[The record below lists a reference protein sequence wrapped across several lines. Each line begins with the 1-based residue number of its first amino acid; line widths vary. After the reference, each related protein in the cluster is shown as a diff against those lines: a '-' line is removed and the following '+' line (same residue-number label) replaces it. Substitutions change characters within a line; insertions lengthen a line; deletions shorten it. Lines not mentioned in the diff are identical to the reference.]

1 MQYIMLILL
10 LPAVF
15 YALSYARYNWSNKN
29 RKAASGVI
37 LMVIVSIILTVT
49 IVLMQMIF

>member
-1 MQYIMLILL
+1 MPYIMLFLL

-15 YALSYARYNWSNKN
+15 YALSYAGYNWRTKNK
-29 RKAASGVI
+29 KAASGVI
-37 LMVIVSIILTVT
+37 LMVIASVTLTVT